1 MKITCDIFIEA
12 TYSCKLCGKKFNG
25 EIEKTNRKYFRH
37 LLFKHP
43 IYTVKGIVKILNNE
57 VNDNEKK

>member
-12 TYSCKLCGKKFNG
+12 TFSCKLCGKKFNG
-25 EIEKTNRKYFRH
+25 EINKTHRKYFRH

-43 IYTVKGIVKILNNE
+43 IYTVKSILNNE
-57 VNDNEKK
+57 EEK

>member
-1 MKITCDIFIEA
+1 MKFTCNIFIE
-12 TYSCKLCGKKFNG
+12 TTFSCKLCGKKFNG
-25 EIEKTNRKYFRH
+25 EIEKTNRKYYRH

-57 VNDNEKK
+57 ENDNEKK